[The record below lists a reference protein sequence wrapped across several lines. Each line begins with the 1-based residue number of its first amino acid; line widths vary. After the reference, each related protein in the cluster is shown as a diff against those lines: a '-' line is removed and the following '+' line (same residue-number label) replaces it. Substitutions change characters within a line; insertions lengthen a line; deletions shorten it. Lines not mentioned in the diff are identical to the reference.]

1 MRLTFRLAAV
11 LLALCFFLCPV
22 GAKAQNAQLTDQAGL
37 LAEEEGKG
45 IAQQIKELEK
55 SSGWEV
61 MAVTTEDAE
70 GMGAQE
76 YAETWFDEYTEKE
89 DGIIC
94 LIDMDNREIAIRAF
108 GESRYY
114 ITDDRADAI
123 LDAGYKKITKEDYG
137 GTLEAMLSEAYKAY
151 QEENP
156 KDNYLYN
163 QDTGEVTDYKKGHRR
178 ITRIEALIAA
188 IAAIVAGGVTAG
200 SVIGTYRLKFGGPQY
215 PIEKNGRIRLKG
227 QKDRLVNQFITHRHI
242 PRESSDGGSQGG
254 RSTIHTGAGGR
265 SSSGG
270 SRKF

>member
-11 LLALCFFLCPV
+11 LAALCFFLCPA

-37 LAEEEGKG
+37 LTDEEGKG

-76 YAETWFDEYTEKE
+76 YAETWFDKYAQKE

-114 ITDDRADAI
+114 ITDGRADII
-123 LDAGYKKITKEDYG
+123 LDAGYKKITEGDYG
-137 GTLEAMLSEAYKAY
+137 GTLEAMLSEAYQAY

-156 KDNYLYN
+156 KDNYLYG

-178 ITRIEALIAA
+178 VSRIEALIAA
-188 IAAIVAGGVTAG
+188 IAAVVAEVLRQALSLAHTA
-200 SVIGTYRLKFGGPQY
+200 
-215 PIEKNGRIRLKG
+215 
-227 QKDRLVNQFITHRHI
+227 
-242 PRESSDGGSQGG
+242 
-254 RSTIHTGAGGR
+254 
-265 SSSGG
+265 
-270 SRKF
+270 

>member
-137 GTLEAMLSEAYKAY
+137 GTLEAMLSEAYQA
-151 QEENP
+151 
-156 KDNYLYN
+156 
-163 QDTGEVTDYKKGHRR
+163 
-178 ITRIEALIAA
+178 
-188 IAAIVAGGVTAG
+188 
-200 SVIGTYRLKFGGPQY
+200 
-215 PIEKNGRIRLKG
+215 
-227 QKDRLVNQFITHRHI
+227 
-242 PRESSDGGSQGG
+242 
-254 RSTIHTGAGGR
+254 
-265 SSSGG
+265 
-270 SRKF
+270 